1 MSTKCTP
8 ILSKVTMDYQITN
21 SEPFY
26 SVGQAREYSWE
37 PGEPARYKQLQTQL
51 GSDWYYNNCEELITC
66 TNRLG
71 YRSTTVVPPTVG
83 DYFIMCGCSNVFGQY
98 LHEQHRASNRVEQAT
113 GVPVINL
120 GILGGGAN
128 MVAMNMQKLWFSN
141 YQKPRA
147 IIVQWPAIHRMAFP
161 SEDVECRLVHIDIA
175 RENSGGV
182 QETHASEYL
191 LRHEGVYENQAHHAF
206 HMVNSLGVPVINFA
220 ILEDIAEFYDIPRV
234 RFVSAQDDRARD
246 NLHGGRL
253 MNKQIYKHI
262 MKELN
267 TV

>member
-1 MSTKCTP
+1 
-8 ILSKVTMDYQITN
+8 MDYQTTN

-26 SVGQAREYSWE
+26 SAGQKAPHCWE
-37 PGEPARYKQLQTQL
+37 PGEKAQYKRLRAQL
-51 GSDWYYNNCEELITC
+51 GSTWAYYEYEELITC

-83 DYFIMCGCSNVFGQY
+83 DYFIMCGCSNVFGMY
-98 LHEQHRASNRVEQAT
+98 LHEWHRASNRVEKAT

-120 GILGGGAN
+120 GICGGGAN
-128 MVAMNMQKLWFSN
+128 IIAMNMQKLWFSN
-141 YQKPRA
+141 YPKPRA
-147 IIVQWPAIHRMAFP
+147 IIVQWPAIHRMTFP
-161 SEDVECRLVHIDIA
+161 NEDTNWGFTTINIA
-175 RENSGGV
+175 QENSGGV

-191 LRHEGVYENQAHHAF
+191 LRAEGVYENQAHHAF

-220 ILEDIAEFYDIPRV
+220 ILGYIAEFYDIPRV

-246 NLHGGRL
+246 NLHCGRL